1 VKEMR
6 RNLLKSA
13 VIVIKQFGRSK
24 LGVAGLVIIFAFAF
38 MAIAAP
44 ILTPYD
50 PNKTFLT
57 RPFQPPSLEH
67 PLGTDD
73 AGRDVLSQIIYG
85 SRVSLLIGISAA
97 IVGTLLGTTIGLFS
111 GYFGGVVD
119 TVLMRI
125 TDVFMIIPM
134 VPLAI
139 LLALYIGPSLFNIVI
154 LLGFLGWPGIARQIR
169 SQVLSLREAQFIEAI
184 RALGAGNV
192 RIMFVHILPNVVG
205 LMIANMIG
213 GAVGA
218 IMAESGLAFLGVTDP
233 RNISW
238 GRIISRSLGSGAVI
252 KGAWWTL
259 LPPGICIALLAC
271 GFSFFSH
278 GLMLLLTPRLRGR

>member
-1 VKEMR
+1 MR

>member
-1 VKEMR
+1 MR

-13 VIVIKQFGRSK
+13 VIVIKQFGKSK

-278 GLMLLLTPRLRGR
+278 GLMLLLTPRLRGQ

>member
-1 VKEMR
+1 MR
-6 RNLLKSA
+6 RNLLKST
-13 VIVIKQFGRSK
+13 VIVIKQFGKSK

-278 GLMLLLTPRLRGR
+278 GLMLLLTPRLRGQ

>member
-6 RNLLKSA
+6 RNLLKST
-13 VIVIKQFGRSK
+13 VIVIKQFGKSK

-278 GLMLLLTPRLRGR
+278 GLMLLLTPRLRGQ